1 MKKYEVIVSDLAK
14 NDIRDIYTYISNNLF
29 SPKDAL
35 KIIKLIEKNIKNLD
49 VMPERFRKYE
59 KYKDKNIRICR
70 VKKYLI
76 FYDVNDDKDRVEVT
90 RVLYSARN
98 YDEIFK

>member
-1 MKKYEVIVSDLAK
+1 MKKYEVIVSDSAK
-14 NDIRDIYTYISNNLF
+14 KDLRDIYTYISNSLF
-29 SPKDAL
+29 YPNDAL
-35 KIIKLIEKNIKNLD
+35 NLVELIERNIKNLD

-59 KYKDKNIRICR
+59 EYEDKNIRICR

-76 FYDVNDDKDRVEVT
+76 FYDVNDEKDRVEVI
-90 RVLYSARN
+90 RVLYSSRN

>member
-1 MKKYEVIVSDLAK
+1 MKKYEVIVSDSAIK
-14 NDIRDIYTYISNNLF
+14 DIRDIYFYISNNLF

-35 KIIKLIEKNIKNLD
+35 NLMGLVEKNIKNLD
-49 VMPERFRKYE
+49 VMPDRFRKYE

-76 FYDVNDDKDRVEVT
+76 FYDVNDDKDRVEVI
-90 RVLYSARN
+90 RVLYSSRN

>member
-1 MKKYEVIVSDLAK
+1 MKKYEVIVSDMAK
-14 NDIRDIYTYISNNLF
+14 KDIRDIYTYIANNLF
-29 SPKDAL
+29 SQKDAL
-35 KIIKLIEKNIKNLD
+35 KLIKLIEKNIKNLD

-59 KYKDKNIRICR
+59 KYKDRNIRICR

-98 YDEIFK
+98 YDELFK